1 MAASVVRVNPANV
14 NPPPT
19 NLVMDF
25 VRCYIGLGSNLDNPA
40 RQVASALEKLVQLPQ
55 STLIRASSLYRSPP
69 MGPQDQPD
77 YVNAVAAIDTHLS
90 AEALL
95 QHLLHIEQR
104 HGRVR
109 GLQRWTARTLDLDLL
124 LYGQQLVK
132 SQELTIPHPGIAERN
147 FVLYPLQE
155 IAPELVIP
163 QLGPLSSLIA
173 GCDRGDLIK
182 LQDELSGKSINY

>member
-1 MAASVVRVNPANV
+1 
-14 NPPPT
+14 
-19 NLVMDF
+19 MDF
-25 VRCYIGLGSNLDNPA
+25 VRCYIGLGSNLENPA
-40 RQVASALEKLVQLPQ
+40 SQVATALDELALLPQ
-55 STLIRASSLYRSPP
+55 SQLIRASSLYRSPP

-77 YVNAVAAIDTHLS
+77 YVNAVAAIDTGLS

-95 QHLLHIEQR
+95 QRLLNIEQH

-109 GLQRWTARTLDLDLL
+109 DRQRWTARTLDLDIL
-124 LYGQQLVK
+124 LYGQEVIQN
-132 SQELTIPHPGIAERN
+132 QDLTTPHPGIAERN

-182 LQDELSGKSINY
+182 LHDELSGKSINY